1 MGGKTGKKAPTQQTA
16 NTIRL
21 MGRVIGGRQLAGC
34 PSGSTVW
41 VEPHALITQLAA
53 DDARRRG
60 ITIRKET

>member
-1 MGGKTGKKAPTQQTA
+1 MVDLENYA
-16 NTIRL
+16 TIHSFQ
-21 MGRVIGGRQLAGC
+21 V
-34 PSGSTVW
+34 VW